1 MMTVQKEGEVA
12 VITQGFARF
21 ERVGEVATGE
31 CGGVRYEQVGEL
43 RKFTQFCRSLSLRKA
58 RVMLKTMRRE
68 AFAPCP

>member
-1 MMTVQKEGEVA
+1 MMIVQKAGEVA
-12 VITQGFARF
+12 VITQGFAIF
-21 ERVGEVATGE
+21 ERAGQVAVGE

-68 AFAPCP
+68 AFAPCH